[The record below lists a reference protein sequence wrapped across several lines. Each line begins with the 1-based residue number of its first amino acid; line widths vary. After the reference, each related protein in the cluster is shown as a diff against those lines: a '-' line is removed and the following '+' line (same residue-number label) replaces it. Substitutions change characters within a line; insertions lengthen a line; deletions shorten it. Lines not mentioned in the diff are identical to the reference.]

1 MEGAALN
8 GQDAMDTERLAHL
21 PDRKR
26 RELQHAVR
34 ILFEEFEDAQ
44 KTKLSDKA
52 RRGRI
57 LKLVL
62 FGSYARGDWV
72 EDRGS
77 GYLSDYDLL
86 VVNDARFAEPYEA
99 WEKAEERLLQEL
111 SLSGRLATPVNVI
124 VHTLQ
129 DVNDQLAQ
137 GRPFFVDIARDGI
150 VLQEVA
156 GFPFAEP
163 KPFTRDE
170 QRTEAARHF
179 EHWFA
184 SAGYCLTQA
193 TYAIRD
199 HQPKHAA
206 FNLHQATERL
216 YHCVLLVLTLYS
228 PKLHRLT
235 KLRSQAESID
245 ARLISVWPRD
255 TKFARRCFALLNRAY
270 VDARYSPHYE
280 ITPEELAWLVERVSA
295 LQESVAAICA
305 ERLESADASRP
316 DA

>member
-1 MEGAALN
+1 
-8 GQDAMDTERLAHL
+8 MDTERLAHL

-62 FGSYARGDWV
+62 FGSYARGNWV

-86 VVNDARFAEPYEA
+86 VVVNDARFAEQYEA

-111 SLSGRLATPVNVI
+111 SLGGRLATPVNVI

-150 VLQEVA
+150 VLHELA

-163 KPFTRDE
+163 KPLTIEE
-170 QRTEAARHF
+170 QHTEAARHF
-179 EHWFA
+179 EHWFPRA
-184 SAGYCLTQA
+184 AHRFRLAREAIKWGYE
-193 TYAIRD
+193 
-199 HQPKHAA
+199 KEAA
-206 FNLHQATERL
+206 FDLHQATERL
-216 YHCVLLVLTLYS
+216 YHYVLLVLTLYS

-235 KLRSQAESID
+235 RLRSQAESVD
-245 ARLISVWPRD
+245 ARLIPVWPRD
-255 TKFARRCFALLNRAY
+255 TKFARWCFALLNRAY

-280 ITPEELAWLVERVSA
+280 ITEPLRVSRR
-295 LQESVAAICA
+295 LQLLRGWSHDEAKSPVFC
-305 ERLESADASRP
+305 D
-316 DA
+316 

>member
-1 MEGAALN
+1 
-8 GQDAMDTERLAHL
+8 MDTERLAHL

-34 ILFEEFEDAQ
+34 ILFEEFDDAQ

-52 RRGRI
+52 RRGRF

-86 VVNDARFAEPYEA
+86 VVVNDARFAEQYEA

-111 SLSGRLATPVNVI
+111 SLGGRLAAPVNVI

-150 VLQEVA
+150 VLHELA
-156 GFPFAEP
+156 GFPFVTP
-163 KPFTRDE
+163 KPLTAEE
-170 QRTEAARHF
+170 QRTEAQRHF

-184 SAGYCLTQA
+184 NAGYCLTQA

-245 ARLISVWPRD
+245 TRLIPVWPRD

-270 VDARYSPHYE
+270 VDARYSPHYK
-280 ITPEELAWLVERVSA
+280 ITPEELAWLVERVTA
-295 LQESVAAICA
+295 LQEIVAAICA
-305 ERLESADASRP
+305 ERLAPSVARGP
-316 DA
+316 DT

>member
-1 MEGAALN
+1 MN
-8 GQDAMDTERLAHL
+8 DQIAMDTERLAHL

-26 RELQHAVR
+26 RELQHVVR

-62 FGSYARGDWV
+62 FGSYARSDWV

-86 VVNDARFAEPYEA
+86 VLVNDARFAEPYEA

-111 SLSGRLATPVNVI
+111 SLSSRVATPVNVI
-124 VHTLQ
+124 VHTYQ

-150 VLQEVA
+150 VLHELA

-163 KPFTRDE
+163 KPLTRDE
-170 QRTEAARHF
+170 QRAEAARHF
-179 EHWFA
+179 EHWFPSADAYKSAA
-184 SAGYCLTQA
+184 SFLIHRGNLAE
-193 TYAIRD
+193 
-199 HQPKHAA
+199 AA
-206 FNLHQATERL
+206 FQLHQATERL

-235 KLRSQAESID
+235 KLRSQAESVD
-245 ARLISVWPRD
+245 ARLIPVWPRD

-280 ITPEELAWLVERVSA
+280 ITLEELAWLVERVSA
-295 LQESVAAICA
+295 LQDIVAAICT
-305 ERLESADASRP
+305 ERLAIPASGEHE
-316 DA
+316 A

>member
-1 MEGAALN
+1 
-8 GQDAMDTERLAHL
+8 MDTERLAHL

-86 VVNDARFAEPYEA
+86 VVVNDARFAEPYEA

-111 SLSGRLATPVNVI
+111 SLGGRLATPVNVI
-124 VHTLQ
+124 VHTYQ

-150 VLQEVA
+150 VLHEA
-156 GFPFAEP
+156 PGFPFAAP
-163 KPFTRDE
+163 KPLTEEERH
-170 QRTEAARHF
+170 TEAARHL
-179 EHWFA
+179 EQWLPVA
-184 SAGYCLTQA
+184 SHALKLA
-193 TYAIRD
+193 RD
-199 HQPKHAA
+199 SITDHVPRNAA
-206 FNLHQATERL
+206 FLLHQASEWL

-235 KLRSQAESID
+235 RLRSQAESVD
-245 ARLISVWPRD
+245 ARLIPVWPRD

-270 VDARYSPHYE
+270 VDARYSPHYK
-280 ITPEELAWLVERVSA
+280 ITPEELAWLVERVTA
-295 LQESVAAICA
+295 LQESVAAICN
-305 ERLESADASRP
+305 ERLADSNQEVP
-316 DA
+316 DD

>member
-1 MEGAALN
+1 MN
-8 GQDAMDTERLAHL
+8 DQIAMDTERLAHL

-86 VVNDARFAEPYEA
+86 VVVNDARFAEPYEA

-111 SLSGRLATPVNVI
+111 SLGGRLATPVNVI

-150 VLQEVA
+150 VLHELA
-156 GFPFAEP
+156 GFPFAAP
-163 KPFTRDE
+163 KPLTEEE

-184 SAGYCLTQA
+184 SADYCLTQA

-235 KLRSQAESID
+235 RLRSQAESVD
-245 ARLISVWPRD
+245 ARLIPAWPRD

-280 ITPEELAWLVERVSA
+280 ITPEELAWLVERVST
-295 LQESVAAICA
+295 LQKTIAAICT
-305 ERLESADASRP
+305 ERLAGSDHEEP
-316 DA
+316 NV

>member
-1 MEGAALN
+1 LN
-8 GQDAMDTERLAHL
+8 DQIAMDTERLAHL

-86 VVNDARFAEPYEA
+86 VVVNDARFAEPYEA
-99 WEKAEERLLQEL
+99 WEKVEERLLQEL
-111 SLSGRLATPVNVI
+111 SLGGRLATPVNVI

-150 VLQEVA
+150 VLQEVG
-156 GFPFAEP
+156 GFPFAAP
-163 KPFTRDE
+163 KPL
-170 QRTEAARHF
+170 TEEERRVEAGQHF
-179 EHWFA
+179 EHWFPNA
-184 SAGYCLTQA
+184 IEFQAG
-193 TYAIRD
+193 
-199 HQPKHAA
+199 AA
-206 FNLHQATERL
+206 FYRDRGNLGIAAFELHQATERL

-235 KLRSQAESID
+235 RLRSQAESVD
-245 ARLISVWPRD
+245 ARLIPAWPRD

-280 ITPEELAWLVERVSA
+280 ITPEELAWLVERVST
-295 LQESVAAICA
+295 LQKTIAAICT
-305 ERLESADASRP
+305 ERLAGSDHEEP
-316 DA
+316 NV

>member
-1 MEGAALN
+1 MN
-8 GQDAMDTERLAHL
+8 DQIAMDTERLAHL

-44 KTKLSDKA
+44 RTKLSDKA

-86 VVNDARFAEPYEA
+86 VVVNDARFAEPYEA

-111 SLSGRLATPVNVI
+111 SLGGRLATPVNVI

-150 VLQEVA
+150 VLHEA
-156 GFPFAEP
+156 PGFPLASPQPLTPEAVRAEA
-163 KPFTRDE
+163 
-170 QRTEAARHF
+170 QRHF
-179 EHWFA
+179 DQWLPNADVFF
-184 SAGYCLTQA
+184 GLA
-193 TYAIRD
+193 TRTISDGHYR
-199 HQPKHAA
+199 QAA
-206 FNLHQATERL
+206 FLLHQVTESL

-235 KLRSQAESID
+235 KLRSQAESVD
-245 ARLISVWPRD
+245 SRLVPVWPHD

-280 ITPEELAWLVERVSA
+280 ITDEELAWLVERVST
-295 LQESVAAICA
+295 LQKTIAAICT
-305 ERLESADASRP
+305 ERLAGSDHEEP
-316 DA
+316 NV

>member
-1 MEGAALN
+1 M
-8 GQDAMDTERLAHL
+8 
-21 PDRKR
+21 
-26 RELQHAVR
+26 
-34 ILFEEFEDAQ
+34 
-44 KTKLSDKA
+44 
-52 RRGRI
+52 
-57 LKLVL
+57 L

-86 VVNDARFAEPYEA
+86 VVVNDARFAEQYEA

-111 SLSGRLATPVNVI
+111 SVGGRLATPMNVI
-124 VHTLQ
+124 VHTYQ

-137 GRPFFVDIARDGI
+137 GRPFFVDISRDGI
-150 VLQEVA
+150 VLQELA

-163 KPFTRDE
+163 KPLTLDE
-170 QRTEAARHF
+170 QRAEATRHF
-179 EHWFA
+179 EHWFPDSNDFRA
-184 SAGYCLTQA
+184 AADLLIQRGNL
-193 TYAIRD
+193 RL
-199 HQPKHAA
+199 AA
-206 FNLHQATERL
+206 FQLHQATERL

-235 KLRSQAESID
+235 KLRSQAESVD
-245 ARLISVWPRD
+245 TRLIPVWPRD

-295 LQESVAAICA
+295 LQDTVAAICTD
-305 ERLESADASRP
+305 RLAVP
-316 DA
+316 DSEGSTI